1 MFINK
6 YSSKTGLNSKRIV
19 ENRLYIFFLS
29 LTMAILNRLNKIA
42 KGAEPIPPP
51 KGGIV
56 ISKINKNREI

>member
-1 MFINK
+1 MFTNK
-6 YSSKTGLNSKRIV
+6 YSNRTGLNSKRIV
-19 ENRLYIFFLS
+19 KNRLYTFFLS
-29 LTMAILNRLNKIA
+29 LSIAILNRLNKIA